1 MGEKTRAFQGNATRA
16 NVHGRVMF
24 PESAHSVYRERVSP
38 AHLKRSTKCR
48 PISPPSPMPALEGN
62 LRTRSLLAPP
72 QGEVLQWPLF
82 GELQVDNTPKLGGPQ
97 LLTSPH

>member
-1 MGEKTRAFQGNATRA
+1 
-16 NVHGRVMF
+16 
-24 PESAHSVYRERVSP
+24 
-38 AHLKRSTKCR
+38 
-48 PISPPSPMPALEGN
+48 MPGLEGN

-82 GELQVDNTPKLGGPQ
+82 GELQVDNTPKLGVPQ